1 MSGHN
6 KNKKLYSFLGYLI
19 FCITIMVIITIAIAV
34 FVAINRESNGNQTVI
49 ALVMVAV
56 VILLSTTCTIFDYL
70 RRKITIQNPV
80 NKILDATERLA
91 EGDFSIRLD
100 TDHTYGKYNDYDLI
114 MENVNVVARELGKSE
129 ILKSDFISNVS
140 HEIKTPIA
148 IIQNCVTLMQSK
160 DITEDER
167 IGYAKTA
174 EEATRRLNNLVT
186 NILKLNKLENQ
197 EITKNYECFCLTGVL
212 EKSILGFEEIIE
224 TKELFLDVQIEDVTI
239 VSNKTYLELVFNNLI
254 SNAIKFTENGGTIGI
269 SVTPISG
276 GALVAV
282 SDTGC
287 GISKEDG
294 ARIFDKF
301 YQGDTS
307 HSQEGNGLGL
317 PLVKKVIDVL
327 GGKIMVQS
335 ELGKGTTFT
344 IELVSKNG

>member
-49 ALVMVAV
+49 ALVMIAV
-56 VILLSTTCTIFDYL
+56 VILLSATCTIFDYL

-148 IIQNCVTLMQSK
+148 IIQNCVTIMQSK

-197 EITKNYECFCLTGVL
+197 EITKNYERFCLTGVL

-327 GGKIMVQS
+327 GGKIIVQS

>member
-1 MSGHN
+1 
-6 KNKKLYSFLGYLI
+6 
-19 FCITIMVIITIAIAV
+19 
-34 FVAINRESNGNQTVI
+34 
-49 ALVMVAV
+49 
-56 VILLSTTCTIFDYL
+56 
-70 RRKITIQNPV
+70 
-80 NKILDATERLA
+80 
-91 EGDFSIRLD
+91 
-100 TDHTYGKYNDYDLI
+100 

-148 IIQNCVTLMQSK
+148 IIQNCVTIMQSK

-197 EITKNYECFCLTGVL
+197 EITKNYERFCLTGVL

>member
-49 ALVMVAV
+49 ALVMIAV
-56 VILLSTTCTIFDYL
+56 VILLSATCTIFDYL

-148 IIQNCVTLMQSK
+148 IIQNCVTIMQSK

-197 EITKNYECFCLTGVL
+197 EITKNYERFCLTGVL

>member
-19 FCITIMVIITIAIAV
+19 FCITIMVIITVAIAV

-49 ALVMVAV
+49 ALVMIAV
-56 VILLSTTCTIFDYL
+56 VILLSATCTIFDYL

-174 EEATRRLNNLVT
+174 EVATRKLNNLVT

-197 EITKNYECFCLTGVL
+197 EITKNYERFCLTGVL

>member
-19 FCITIMVIITIAIAV
+19 FCITIMVIITVAIAV

-49 ALVMVAV
+49 ALVMIAV
-56 VILLSTTCTIFDYL
+56 VILLSATCTIFDYL

-174 EEATRRLNNLVT
+174 EVATRRLNNLVT

-197 EITKNYECFCLTGVL
+197 EITKNYESFCLTGVL